1 MILEVVKKLAQRLE
15 DVFSILSQQGSQNGR
30 QELNV
35 ASNSKLLFCHG
46 IAQVAQKGTCYWCV
60 QPYHPSCLFS
70 LQGTNKV
77 FSQSFKTPVLVFCF
91 VLFLEWFSPI
101 FLLIWGKLSQLTCVD
116 QASFLIWPFHVF
128 MKWTVISRL
137 FTWMFRNFSRW
148 TDFTCLWHLN
158 L

>member
-15 DVFSILSQQGSQNGR
+15 DVFSILSHQGRQNGR

-60 QPYHPSCLFS
+60 QPCHPSCLFS

-77 FSQSFKTPVLVFCF
+77 FNQSFKTPILVFCF
-91 VLFLEWFSPI
+91 VSRTI
-101 FLLIWGKLSQLTCVD
+101 FTY
-116 QASFLIWPFHVF
+116 FP
-128 MKWTVISRL
+128 
-137 FTWMFRNFSRW
+137 
-148 TDFTCLWHLN
+148 LN
-158 L
+158 LGEIITANVCRPGEFSYLTIPCLYEVNCDFPSIYLNV